1 VKSFLSIF
9 AILILPVLSTGQGL
23 SESDSRKLA
32 QLNDAIGQYELQADS
47 LVEEIIQY
55 IDSIRDVSMAA
66 HVSAVVLLRNFNT
79 DRVNQYLFR
88 HFQMNF
94 FTPGF
99 LPDAP
104 YLDIL
109 YDHNRFT
116 SFLFDYSHKH
126 SLSEDQLQFFAL
138 YLKSFMTREQILAL
152 AGSKIESRD
161 NPVILANYQAL
172 FKLTS
177 E

>member
-1 VKSFLSIF
+1 
-9 AILILPVLSTGQGL
+9 
-23 SESDSRKLA
+23 
-32 QLNDAIGQYELQADS
+32 
-47 LVEEIIQY
+47 
-55 IDSIRDVSMAA
+55 
-66 HVSAVVLLRNFNT
+66 
-79 DRVNQYLFR
+79 
-88 HFQMNF
+88 MNF